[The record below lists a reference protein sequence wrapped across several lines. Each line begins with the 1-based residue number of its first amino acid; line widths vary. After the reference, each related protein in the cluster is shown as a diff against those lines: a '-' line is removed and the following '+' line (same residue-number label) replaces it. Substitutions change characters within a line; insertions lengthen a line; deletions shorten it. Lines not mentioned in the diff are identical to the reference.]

1 LHYLLKCDVTGEK
14 GVSSS
19 VVDRHRFDADSD
31 PDPNFHFDA
40 DPDPDP
46 EGIKTMPMHMRILP
60 QVLHM
65 LENREKKIIFI
76 YSNGSLKRFLLSS
89 NDQTQMFHDF

>member
-1 LHYLLKCDVTGEK
+1 M
-14 GVSSS
+14 
-19 VVDRHRFDADSD
+19 DRHRFDADSD

-46 EGIKTMPMHMRILP
+46 DGIKTMPMYMWILP

-65 LENREKKIIFI
+65 LENREKKKIIFI
-76 YSNGSLKRFLLSS
+76 YSNGSLKRFLFSS
-89 NDQTQMFHDF
+89 KANVL